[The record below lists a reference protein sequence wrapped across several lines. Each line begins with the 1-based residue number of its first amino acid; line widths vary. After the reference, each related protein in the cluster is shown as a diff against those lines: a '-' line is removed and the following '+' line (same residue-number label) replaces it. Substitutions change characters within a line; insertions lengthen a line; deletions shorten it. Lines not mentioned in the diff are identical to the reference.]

1 MKKINNPPKKN
12 WDSFMEVEFF
22 NTVYPKMIESLNG
35 CIEKKVAVNNIVL
48 LGFFSIVAAT
58 VVIFFINLSFLVLLV
73 PIFWIWTKISKNIV
87 IRKKSTEDMNKALE
101 EIKLKRTKYIK
112 KLYEYEDMSYI
123 EFIESIRKELQS
135 FPQEMHNLTF

>member
-1 MKKINNPPKKN
+1 MKKTNNPPKKK
-12 WDSFMEVEFF
+12 WEDFTEVEFF
-22 NTVYPKMIESLNG
+22 TTIYPKMIESLNG
-35 CIEKKVAVNNIVL
+35 CIEKKVAINNIIL
-48 LGFFSIVAAT
+48 LGFFSIVVAT

-73 PIFWIWTKISKNIV
+73 PVFWIWTKISKNIV

>member
-1 MKKINNPPKKN
+1 MKKINNPPKKI